1 MNFGYYR
8 IACASPDLSVA
19 DVDYNVQQIASI
31 VHKADQMHTSVL
43 IFPELS
49 LTGFTCA
56 DLFLQQQLEQKAVE
70 ALAFLCDTTRDTH
83 TLFCVGLPVEVDSS
97 RFSCA
102 AFVFRGN
109 LLALIPKSFP
119 PNYSEFYERRWF
131 TPADECTR
139 LLTIGGFKDVPLGC
153 NILIE
158 SAEDVHLKV
167 ASELCEDL
175 WVPLSPSTR
184 HALHGATLIANLS
197 ASNEVVSKA
206 DYRRLLVSSHSA
218 KTVSVY
224 AYSSSGR
231 GESTTDM
238 VFGGHRLICSNGDV
252 KAESTPFAAQDDLL
266 VADVDFQRITQ
277 ERLKTTTFAQGMA
290 QLPPCEYRTIKIH
303 GINRPDFSLTGELLL
318 DTVAPLPFVPRDEG
332 ERKDR
337 CLSVVQM
344 QSEGLSKRLR
354 AAKCKSAVV
363 GLSGGLDSTLALLV
377 TARAV
382 DIVGLSRKS
391 ILAVTMPAFGTTERT
406 LDNACALAE
415 KTGATLR
422 KIDVSNSVLAHFA
435 DIAHEKGL
443 HDAVYENAQAR
454 ERTQVLMDLANAT
467 GGIVVGTGDLSELAL
482 GWCTYNG
489 DHMSM
494 YAVNS
499 SIPKTLVRHLVSWFA
514 DEAAAKGDEGL
525 AAVLRDIL
533 DTPVSPELLPPEDG
547 KISQK
552 TEELVGPYELHDFFL
567 YYFLRFGFAPSKIR
581 FLARCAFSPDE
592 YDDQTIDKWLGVFY
606 RRFFAQQ
613 FKRSCVPDGAKV
625 GTVSLSPRGDWRM
638 PSDASAALWLSS
650 LDGGKC

>member
-1 MNFGYYR
+1 MNFGYFR
-8 IACASPDLSVA
+8 IACASPRLQVA
-19 DVDYNVQQIASI
+19 DVDFNVQQIASV
-31 VHKADQMHTSVL
+31 VHKADQQKVSVL
-43 IFPELS
+43 VFPELS
-49 LTGFTCA
+49 LTGFTCS
-56 DLFLQQQLEQKAVE
+56 DLFLQQQLENAATK
-70 ALAFLCDTTRDTH
+70 ALAALCDATRSTH
-83 TLFCVGLPVEVDSS
+83 TLFCVGLPVEVGAE
-97 RFSCA
+97 RYSCA
-102 AFVFRGN
+102 AFVFKGE

-131 TPADECTR
+131 SPAPHATSLIDFA
-139 LLTIGGFKDVPLGC
+139 GFHDVPMGC
-153 NILIE
+153 NIIIE
-158 SAEDVHLKV
+158 DGEDAHLKV

-184 HALHGATLIANLS
+184 HALNGATLIANLS

-218 KTVSVY
+218 KTISAY
-224 AYSSSGR
+224 AYSSSGSS
-231 GESTTDM
+231 ESTTDM
-238 VFGGHRLICSNGDV
+238 VFAGHRLICSNGDV
-252 KAESTPFAAQDDLL
+252 KGESKPFCAQDELL
-266 VADVDFQRITQ
+266 VADVDLQRITQ
-277 ERLKTTTFAQGMA
+277 ERLKTTTFAQGRVH
-290 QLPPCEYRTIKIH
+290 LPPADYLTLTIH
-303 GINRPDFSLTGELLL
+303 GTNRPDFSHSDELLL
-318 DTVAPLPFVPRDEG
+318 DKVAPLPFVPRDEG
-332 ERKDR
+332 ERRER

-344 QSEGLSKRLR
+344 QSEGLSKRLV
-354 AAKCKSAVV
+354 AAKAKSAVV

-377 TARAV
+377 AARAS
-382 DIVGLSRKS
+382 DIAGLDHKS
-391 ILAVTMPAFGTTERT
+391 ILAATMPAFGTTERT
-406 LDNACALAE
+406 LANACSLAQAV
-415 KTGATLR
+415 GATLR
-422 KIDVSNSVLAHFA
+422 KIDVSSSVRCHFA
-435 DIAHEKGL
+435 DIAHDEAV

-514 DEAAAKGDEGL
+514 DEAASGDQGEL
-525 AAVLRDIL
+525 AAVLCDIL
-533 DTPVSPELLPPEDG
+533 DTPVSPELLPPDGG

-567 YYFLRFGFAPSKIR
+567 YYFLRWGFAPAKIR
-581 FLARCAFSPDE
+581 FLARRAFSQDE
-592 YDDQTIDKWLGVFY
+592 YTDQSIDKWLEVFL
-606 RRFFAQQ
+606 RRFFSQQ

-650 LDGGKC
+650 LKDSKC